1 MIDLA
6 AIRSVQALL
15 HRGYAAD
22 PSQSLSPLL
31 KGIAHPAV
39 GGWVASRRVLAER
52 QMLGSDNEL
61 VMALLALEPGLRMG
75 WLRIAAARCREAAQL
90 TDEAPLMDM
99 VSQLGAAAA
108 WVDAELPNASLAPTE
123 TAAVERELL
132 GVSAEQA
139 AAIPLLMRVLGSS
152 RRLQAAQGAELPR
165 LDEVDQTGAQAQQN
179 WLPGRLLALPGTGGT
194 AQFVL
199 QGAGEVLSDASPLA
213 WTLANPWAFLLAA
226 VAYAQDAW
234 AAENRGGLLLEL
246 PAGQDAFAPA
256 EIAVLVQSSDGA
268 EVPCGTLGGLVLR
281 SLAQLGVHC
290 FPAEPTAA
298 VLDARLTPL
307 VGLLLQRQVWRFVEA
322 ASGSRG
328 QYRIHPAFADET
340 YKIAGSKVFN
350 RTGRHVWQSVRMQA
364 EQLAGERRAARVT
377 QGAN

>member
-6 AIRSVQALL
+6 AIRSIQALL

-22 PSQSLSPLL
+22 PTQSLAPLL
-31 KGIAHPAV
+31 TGIAHPAV
-39 GGWVASRRVLAER
+39 GGWVASRHVLAER
-52 QMLGSDNEL
+52 QLLGSDNEL
-61 VMALLALEPGLRMG
+61 VMALLALEPGLRVG

-90 TDEAPLMDM
+90 ADEAPLMDM
-99 VSQLGAAAA
+99 VSQLRVAAA

-139 AAIPLLMRVLGSS
+139 AAIPVLMRVLGSS
-152 RRLQAAQGAELPR
+152 CRLQAAQGAELPR
-165 LDEVDQTGAQAQQN
+165 LDEIDQTGALAQQN
-179 WLPGRLLALPGTGGT
+179 WLPGRLLALPGTGGV

-199 QGAGEVLSDASPLA
+199 QGAGEVLSDAMTLA
-213 WTLANPWAFLLAA
+213 WTLANPWAFLLGA

-256 EIAVLVQSSDGA
+256 EIAVVVQSSDGA
-268 EVPCGTLGGLVLR
+268 EVPCGTLGGLLLR

-290 FPAEPTAA
+290 FPEEPTAVA
-298 VLDARLTPL
+298 LDARLTPL

>member
-1 MIDLA
+1 M
-6 AIRSVQALL
+6 
-15 HRGYAAD
+15 
-22 PSQSLSPLL
+22 
-31 KGIAHPAV
+31 
-39 GGWVASRRVLAER
+39 
-52 QMLGSDNEL
+52 
-61 VMALLALEPGLRMG
+61 
-75 WLRIAAARCREAAQL
+75 
-90 TDEAPLMDM
+90 
-99 VSQLGAAAA
+99 
-108 WVDAELPNASLAPTE
+108 APTE

-132 GVSAEQA
+132 GVSAEQT
-139 AAIPLLMRVLGSS
+139 AAIPMLMRVLGSS
-152 RRLQAAQGAELPR
+152 RRLHTAQGADLPR

-179 WLPGRLLALPGTGGT
+179 WVPGRLLALPGTSAA

-199 QGAGEVLSDASPLA
+199 QGAGEALGDATPLVWA
-213 WTLANPWAFLLAA
+213 LANPWAFLLAA

-246 PAGQDAFAPA
+246 PAGQDAYVPA
-256 EIAVLVQSSDGA
+256 EITVLVQSSDGA
-268 EVPCGTLGGLVLR
+268 EVPCGTLGSLVLR

-298 VLDARLTPL
+298 GLDARLTQL
-307 VGLLLQRQVWRFVEA
+307 VGQLLQRQIWRFVEV

>member
-22 PSQSLSPLL
+22 PSLSLAPLL
-31 KGIAHPAV
+31 RGIAHPAA

-52 QMLGSDNEL
+52 QLLGRDNEL
-61 VMALLALEPGLRMG
+61 VMALLALEPGLRVG

-90 TDEAPLMDM
+90 ADEAPLIDM

-108 WVDAELPNASLAPTE
+108 WVDAELKNASMASTE

-139 AAIPLLMRVLGSS
+139 AAVPMLMRVLGSCH
-152 RRLQAAQGAELPR
+152 RLQAGQGADLPR
-165 LDEVDQTGAQAQQN
+165 LDEVDPSGTQAQQN
-179 WLPGRLLALPGTGGT
+179 WCSGRLLALPGTSPAT
-194 AQFVL
+194 QFVL
-199 QGAGEVLSDASPLA
+199 QGEGETMSDASPLV

-256 EIAVLVQSSDGA
+256 EIAVLVQGSDGT
-268 EVPCGTLGGLVLR
+268 EVPCGTLGGLLLR
-281 SLAQLGVHC
+281 SLSQLDVHC
-290 FPAEPTAA
+290 FPGEPTAA
-298 VLDARLTPL
+298 ALDGRLTPL
-307 VGLLLQRQVWRFVEA
+307 VGRLLQRQVWRFVEA

-328 QYRIHPAFADET
+328 QYRIHPAFADDT

>member
-1 MIDLA
+1 
-6 AIRSVQALL
+6 
-15 HRGYAAD
+15 
-22 PSQSLSPLL
+22 
-31 KGIAHPAV
+31 
-39 GGWVASRRVLAER
+39 VLAER
-52 QMLGSDNEL
+52 QMLGRDSEL
-61 VMALLALEPGLRMG
+61 VMALLALEPGLRVG

-90 TDEAPLMDM
+90 ADEAPLIDM

-108 WVDAELPNASLAPTE
+108 WVDAELKNASMASTE

-139 AAIPLLMRVLGSS
+139 AAIPMLMRVPGSCH
-152 RRLQAAQGAELPR
+152 RLQSGQGADLPR
-165 LDEVDQTGAQAQQN
+165 LDEVDPTGAQAQQN
-179 WLPGRLLALPGTGGT
+179 WCPGRLLALPGTSPAT
-194 AQFVL
+194 QFVL
-199 QGAGEVLSDASPLA
+199 QGEGETMSDASPLV

-256 EIAVLVQSSDGA
+256 EIAVLVQGSDGT
-268 EVPCGTLGGLVLR
+268 EVPCGTLGGLLLR
-281 SLAQLGVHC
+281 SLSQLGVHC

-298 VLDARLTPL
+298 ALDGRLTPL
-307 VGLLLQRQVWRFVEA
+307 VGRLLQRQVWRFVEA

-328 QYRIHPAFADET
+328 QYRIHPAFADDT

-350 RTGRHVWQSVRMQA
+350 RTGRQVWQSVRMQA

>member
-1 MIDLA
+1 VIDLA
-6 AIRSVQALL
+6 AIRSMQALL

-22 PSQSLSPLL
+22 PSQSLAPLL
-31 KGIAHPAV
+31 RGIAHPAA

-52 QMLGSDNEL
+52 QMLGRDSEL
-61 VMALLALEPGLRMG
+61 VMALLALEPGLRVG

-90 TDEAPLMDM
+90 ADEAPLIDM

-108 WVDAELPNASLAPTE
+108 WVDAELKNASMASTE

-139 AAIPLLMRVLGSS
+139 AAIPMLMRVLGSCH
-152 RRLQAAQGAELPR
+152 RLQSGQGADLPR
-165 LDEVDQTGAQAQQN
+165 LDEVDPTGAQAQQN
-179 WLPGRLLALPGTGGT
+179 WCPGRLLALPGTSPAT
-194 AQFVL
+194 QFVL
-199 QGAGEVLSDASPLA
+199 QGEGETMSDASPLV

-256 EIAVLVQSSDGA
+256 EIAVLVQGSDGT
-268 EVPCGTLGGLVLR
+268 EVPCGTLGGLLLR
-281 SLAQLGVHC
+281 SLSQLGVHC

-298 VLDARLTPL
+298 ALDGRLTPL
-307 VGLLLQRQVWRFVEA
+307 VGRLLQRQVWRFVEA

-328 QYRIHPAFADET
+328 QYRIHPAFADDT

-350 RTGRHVWQSVRMQA
+350 RTGRQVWQSVRMQA

>member
-6 AIRSVQALL
+6 TVRSIQALL
-15 HRGYAAD
+15 QCGYSAD
-22 PSQSLSPLL
+22 PTQSLAPLL

-61 VMALLALEPGLRMG
+61 VMALLALEPGLRLG
-75 WLRIAAARCREAAQL
+75 WLRVAAARCREAAKL
-90 TDEAPLMDM
+90 ADETPLMDM

-108 WVDAELPNASLAPTE
+108 WVDAELPNASMAPTE

-139 AAIPLLMRVLGSS
+139 AAIPVLMRVLGSS
-152 RRLQAAQGAELPR
+152 CRLHAVQGADLPR
-165 LDEVDQTGAQAQQN
+165 LDEVDRTGVQSQQN
-179 WLPGRLLALPGTGGT
+179 WLPGRLLALPGASAA

-199 QGAGEVLSDASPLA
+199 QGAGEALSDATPLV

-234 AAENRGGLLLEL
+234 AAENRGGLLIEL

-281 SLAQLGVHC
+281 SLAHLGVHC

-298 VLDARLTPL
+298 ALDARLTPL

-328 QYRIHPAFADET
+328 QYHIHPAFADET

-350 RTGRHVWQSVRMQA
+350 RTGRHVWQSVRIQS
-364 EQLAGERRAARVT
+364 ERAAEEFRSVSSN
-377 QGAN
+377 QKAK

>member
-6 AIRSVQALL
+6 TVRSIQALL
-15 HRGYAAD
+15 QCGYSAD
-22 PSQSLSPLL
+22 PTQSLAPLL

-61 VMALLALEPGLRMG
+61 VMALLALEPGLRLG
-75 WLRIAAARCREAAQL
+75 WLRVAAARCREAAKMA
-90 TDEAPLMDM
+90 DETPLMDM

-108 WVDAELPNASLAPTE
+108 WVDAELPNASMAPTE

-139 AAIPLLMRVLGSS
+139 AAIPVLMRVLGSS
-152 RRLQAAQGAELPR
+152 CRLHAVQGADLPR
-165 LDEVDQTGAQAQQN
+165 LDEVDRTGVQSQQN
-179 WLPGRLLALPGTGGT
+179 WLPGRLLALPGASAA

-199 QGAGEVLSDASPLA
+199 QGAGEALSDATPLV

-234 AAENRGGLLLEL
+234 AAENRGGLLIEL

-281 SLAQLGVHC
+281 SLAHLGVHC

-298 VLDARLTPL
+298 ALDARLTPL

-328 QYRIHPAFADET
+328 QYHIHPAFADET

-350 RTGRHVWQSVRMQA
+350 RTGRHVWQSVRIQS
-364 EQLAGERRAARVT
+364 ERAAEEFRSVSSN
-377 QGAN
+377 QKAK

>member
-1 MIDLA
+1 LIDLA

-15 HRGYAAD
+15 QYGYAAD
-22 PSQSLSPLL
+22 PTQSLAPLL
-31 KGIAHPAV
+31 NGIVHRAR
-39 GGWVASRRVLAER
+39 GGWVASQRVLAER

-61 VMALLALEPGLRMG
+61 AMALLALEPGFRVG

-90 TDEAPLMDM
+90 TDEAALMDM
-99 VSQLGAAAA
+99 VSQLGIASA

-139 AAIPLLMRVLGSS
+139 AAIPVLMRVLGSS
-152 RRLQAAQGAELPR
+152 RRLHTAQRADLPE
-165 LDEVDQTGAQAQQN
+165 LDEVDQMGAQAQQN
-179 WLPGRLLALPGTGGT
+179 WHPGRLLALPGTSAA

-199 QGAGEVLSDASPLA
+199 QGAGEFLSDATPLA
-213 WTLANPWAFLLAA
+213 WALANPWAFLLAG
-226 VAYAQDAW
+226 VVYAQDAW

-256 EIAVLVQSSDGA
+256 EIAILVQSSDSA

-281 SLAQLGVHC
+281 SLSHLGVHC
-290 FPAEPTAA
+290 FPGEPTAA
-298 VLDARLTPL
+298 ALDARLSPL
-307 VGLLLQRQVWRFVEA
+307 VGLLLKHQVWRFVEA
-322 ASGSRG
+322 ASGNRG
-328 QYRIHPAFADET
+328 QYRINPSFADDT

-350 RTGRHVWQSVRMQA
+350 RTGRHVWQSVRIQA
-364 EQLAGERRAARVT
+364 EQLAGERRALAPDPMEH
-377 QGAN
+377 